1 MSPAAV
7 ATTVTQP
14 TTTQELPNLFPDL
27 GFKGAMWL
35 KACSSL
41 ISALFL
47 DLAKIAC
54 NQKMT
59 PWSPWLNY
67 FCRIFG

>member
-1 MSPAAV
+1 MSPATA

-27 GFKGAMWL
+27 GFKGAIWL
-35 KACSSL
+35 KA
-41 ISALFL
+41 LFFAYVRPFFY
-47 DLAKIAC
+47 LAKIAC

-59 PWSPWLNY
+59 PWSPWLNN
-67 FCRIFG
+67 F

>member
-27 GFKGAMWL
+27 GFKGAIFL
-35 KACSSL
+35 KALFFAYFRPFSWSSQDYMQ
-41 ISALFL
+41 SKN
-47 DLAKIAC
+47 D
-54 NQKMT
+54 
-59 PWSPWLNY
+59 S
-67 FCRIFG
+67 